1 MPILNE
7 LKMKGKCVIW
17 TWPEE
22 GLHMSEGLLNIRLK
36 KINKSFFFSCLSEHR
51 FSFVWLEI
59 IIRSN
64 TFEFSKKL
72 KSPE

>member
-36 KINKSFFFSCLSEHR
+36 KINKSFFFLVYQSIDLVLYGLRLS
-51 FSFVWLEI
+51 LEATHLNSQ
-59 IIRSN
+59 RN
-64 TFEFSKKL
+64 
-72 KSPE
+72 